1 MLVKSEL
8 IQTGYGI
15 ISQSQKAVEV
25 TENSLTLRA
34 DRNCNGDLE
43 DTREKIAYRYDH
55 QTLTLF
61 RKSGNSAYQTLIE
74 SIPALN
80 LRFLKG
86 PSNLH

>member
-34 DRNCNGDLE
+34 DRNSDGDLR
-43 DTREKIAYRYDH
+43 DNRETIVYRYD
-55 QTLTLF
+55 
-61 RKSGNSAYQTLIE
+61 
-74 SIPALN
+74 
-80 LRFLKG
+80 
-86 PSNLH
+86 